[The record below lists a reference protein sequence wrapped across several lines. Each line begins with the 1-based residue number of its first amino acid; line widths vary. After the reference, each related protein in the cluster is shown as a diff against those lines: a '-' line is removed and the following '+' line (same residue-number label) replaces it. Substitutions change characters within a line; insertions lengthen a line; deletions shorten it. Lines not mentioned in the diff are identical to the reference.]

1 MKPAYTLIE
10 LMVIVALS
18 AILVGFGLTSYRK
31 AQNRQ
36 IGQVAAEQIISILQE
51 NQKIANVGK
60 RDDTKCLGPYLGQEI
75 TLTTSSNLLRVQGL
89 CQDEDDDET
98 IITIPDITFATTATI
113 IFKPLSGGV
122 DLGGADLLDINFTS
136 SSGLVHQLRVSNP
149 GTIEY
154 LGISP

>member
-10 LMVIVALS
+10 LMVVVALS

-36 IGQVAAEQIISILQE
+36 IGQAAAEQIISILQE

-60 RDDTKCLGPYLGQEI
+60 RDETKCLGPYLGQQI
-75 TLTTSSNLLRVQGL
+75 TFTTSSNLLRVQGL
-89 CQDEDDDET
+89 CQAGDDDELT
-98 IITIPDITFATTATI
+98 LTIPGITFTTTATL

-122 DLGGADLLDINFTS
+122 DLGGADLLNINFTS

-154 LGISP
+154 QGIQP